1 MSETNRILM
10 IRRLNY
16 FVNVVVILFF
26 SFIISSTTT
35 KISGRALA
43 REFLERAQFLPI
55 LPQNIA
61 VLALLGILALGA
73 SNILKGYF
81 LKRNY
86 RGMNWL
92 LLADFFLCLLITYY
106 MNFSYRGI
114 FLLLIMNIITYARDP
129 YSRIWMLLFGL
140 GAFILADYDLWSN
153 RFVMLSL
160 NEYVNYN
167 SADTRF
173 FMLFGKNFLT
183 SVNEIAFI
191 AFLYVLLQNKISEN
205 TAIRSLNKKLSE
217 TASELKMAYIQLEG
231 YTQTMEENAKMK
243 ERNRLARE
251 IHDILGHSLTS
262 IIIGLEACVAIIGFE
277 PEIAKKQLANILDL
291 SRKGLEDVRR
301 SVRELKVDVISRSEL
316 IPAIVAMIKDVNDCT
331 PVHIDLKINGKVLKL
346 KEDEE
351 QTVYRIIQ
359 ESITNAIRHGKATQI
374 NVHMAF
380 LQHLVKIRVE
390 DNGRGCTSVDSGF
403 GLNHMKERVALLN
416 GRFEY
421 ETKPL
426 EGFEIRVEIPVRW
439 GEAYDE

>member
-1 MSETNRILM
+1 MPETMRILW

-16 FVNVVVILFF
+16 CVNVVVILFF

-35 KISGRALA
+35 KISDRALA

-55 LPQNIA
+55 LPHNIT
-61 VLALLGILALGA
+61 VLALMGIVALGG
-73 SNILKGYF
+73 SNLLKSYL
-81 LKRNY
+81 LKKNY
-86 RGMNWL
+86 HGMNLILMTDFL
-92 LLADFFLCLLITYY
+92 LCFLIVYY

-140 GAFILADYDLWSN
+140 SAFILADYDLWSN

-167 SADTRF
+167 SSDTRF
-173 FMLFGKNFLT
+173 LMLFGKNLLT
-183 SVNEIAFI
+183 SINDIAFI

-205 TAIRSLNKKLSE
+205 TAIRSLNKRLSE
-217 TASELKMAYIQLEG
+217 TASELKMAYIQLED
-231 YTQTMEENAKMK
+231 YTRTMEENAKMK

-277 PEIAKKQLANILDL
+277 PEIAKKQLANILEL
-291 SRKGLEDVRR
+291 ARKGLEDVRR

-316 IPAIVAMIKDVNDCT
+316 IPAIHAMVKDINECT
-331 PVHIDLKINGKVLKL
+331 PVHIDFHLVGKVLKL

-374 NVHMAF
+374 DLELF
-380 LQHLVKIRVE
+380 FEQHRIKIRIQ
-390 DNGRGCTSVDSGF
+390 DNGIGCEAIEDGF
-403 GLNHMKERVALLN
+403 GLTHIKERVGILN
-416 GRFEY
+416 GFVHY
-421 ETKPL
+421 DTKPGH
-426 EGFEIRVEIPVRW
+426 GFIMKVEIPVRW